1 MTKIY
6 GMMTNTNVNRIER
19 DQIDAALTTLEAQDV
34 DAANL
39 LRTVIRAYCVFDVD
53 LLEMREML
61 LRGEYRCK
69 VLAIEFHELA
79 MKVERTARDYDIG
92 G

>member
-1 MTKIY
+1 MNNI
-6 GMMTNTNVNRIER
+6 NVNKVER
-19 DQIDAALTTLEAQDV
+19 DQIAAALIMLEDVDV

-53 LLEMREML
+53 LLDMREML

-69 VLAIEFHELA
+69 ALANEFRELA

>member
-1 MTKIY
+1 MGI
-6 GMMTNTNVNRIER
+6 TNQNVNKIER
-19 DQIDAALTTLEAQDV
+19 DQIAAALALFEECDV

-61 LRGEYRCK
+61 LRVEARCK
-69 VLAIEFHELA
+69 ALASESHELA
-79 MKVERTARDYDIG
+79 MRLERVARDAEL
-92 G
+92 

>member
-1 MTKIY
+1 M
-6 GMMTNTNVNRIER
+6 NNSNVNKVQR
-19 DQIDAALTTLEAQDV
+19 DQIAAALTTLEASDV

-69 VLAIEFHELA
+69 VLANEFHELA

-92 G
+92 GE

>member
-1 MTKIY
+1 MS
-6 GMMTNTNVNRIER
+6 NSDVNKVER
-19 DQIDAALTTLEAQDV
+19 KQVSAALEALEEVNV

-61 LRGEYRCK
+61 LRVEDRCK
-69 VLAIEFHELA
+69 RLGHEAHELA
-79 MKVERTARDYDIG
+79 IRLERVARDAEL
-92 G
+92 

>member
-1 MTKIY
+1 
-6 GMMTNTNVNRIER
+6 MTNTNVNKVER
-19 DQIDAALTTLEAQDV
+19 DQIAAALSTLEETDV

-61 LRGEYRCK
+61 LRGEVGCK
-69 VLAIEFHELA
+69 TLGNEFHELA
-79 MKVERTARDYDIG
+79 MMVERVARDYEI
-92 G
+92 

>member
-1 MTKIY
+1 
-6 GMMTNTNVNRIER
+6 MTNTNVNRIER
-19 DQIDAALTTLEAQDV
+19 DQIDVALATLEAQDV

-61 LRGEYRCK
+61 LRGAHRCK
-69 VLAIEFHELA
+69 SVHSEFLELA
-79 MKVERTARDYDIG
+79 MKVERVARDAPIVG
-92 G
+92 KGEQ

>member
-1 MTKIY
+1 
-6 GMMTNTNVNRIER
+6 MTNLNVNRIER
-19 DQIDAALTTLEAQDV
+19 DQIAAALATLEETDQ

-61 LRGEYRCK
+61 LRGEARCNH
-69 VLAIEFHELA
+69 LGNEFHELA
-79 MKVERTARDYDIG
+79 MSVERAARDAEI
-92 G
+92 